1 MPAVGEPRL
10 GLTYGAP
17 HRHAVGVEARQQRA
31 IGGERRTS
39 AGAAQSIGDVRD
51 FPDHAVDLDDGVRK
65 PSEVLS
71 RENVTPVDS
80 GAGIRVLNP
89 DPESV
94 RSSQKGTRKCRGRP
108 EKGPAGRQ
116 TQLPAPADGGVIMM
130 WAPAVPGNMSQGA
143 PGAVGCAE
151 RPVD

>member
-1 MPAVGEPRL
+1 MSAIGEPCL

-17 HRHAVGVEARQQRA
+17 HRHTVGVEARQQRA

-39 AGAAQSIGDVRD
+39 AGTAQSIGDVRD
-51 FPDHAVDLDDGVRK
+51 FPDHAVDRDDGVRK
-65 PSEVLS
+65 PSELLS
-71 RENVTPVDS
+71 RENVIPVDS
-80 GAGIRVLNP
+80 RAGIRVLNP

-94 RSSQKGTRKCRGRP
+94 RSSQKGTRKYRDNP

-130 WAPAVPGNMSQGA
+130 
-143 PGAVGCAE
+143 
-151 RPVD
+151 